1 MNTMNIKDWTGTH
14 PVSGTMVVGTV
25 VILTERNN
33 INLSSN
39 SIKDKNE
46 ATKKSKY
53 KVSEDIDG
61 EDF

>member
-46 ATKKSKY
+46 ATKKSEY
-53 KVSEDIDG
+53 KVSEDIEG
-61 EDF
+61 EEF